1 MFHAAMTISILFGG
15 IFFALMYTVPGS
27 NKEHHS
33 PHQLQPQKHSMD
45 EDGTH
50 QQSIAPVIEAE
61 KKEANL
67 ALLGLTTIDFMIRS
81 YMTVCVYS
89 LYVKFKS
96 ERIESDFMNES
107 DKQRLSYGSGTGSM
121 DKMTDNCSVI
131 NER

>member
-1 MFHAAMTISILFGG
+1 
-15 IFFALMYTVPGS
+15 
-27 NKEHHS
+27 
-33 PHQLQPQKHSMD
+33 MD

>member
-1 MFHAAMTISILFGG
+1 MTVSIFFGG
-15 IFFALMYTVPGS
+15 LFFSLQYSSP
-27 NKEHHS
+27 NKDHHQHHVK
-33 PHQLQPQKHSMD
+33 PEKQVMPT
-45 EDGTH
+45 DGH
-50 QQSIAPVIEAE
+50 ELSLELEPE

-67 ALLGLTTIDFMIRS
+67 LLLLLTTIDFFIRA

-89 LYVKFKS
+89 IYIKFKS

>member
-1 MFHAAMTISILFGG
+1 MTVSIFFGG
-15 IFFALMYTVPGS
+15 LFFSLQYSSP
-27 NKEHHS
+27 NKEHHHHHVK
-33 PHQLQPQKHSMD
+33 PEKQVMHVEGQEMNLELEP
-45 EDGTH
+45 
-50 QQSIAPVIEAE
+50 E

-67 ALLGLTTIDFMIRS
+67 LLLLLTTIDFFIRS

-89 LYVKFKS
+89 IYIKFKS
-96 ERIESDFMNES
+96 ERIESEFMNES